1 MSRAAWLRI
10 SIIVLAMA
18 VLSTSGCTSLS
29 SYVRNGFKVGPNPCV
44 PKGPTARRWIDD
56 ADIRVR
62 ADSVDIHQWW
72 TVFQDPTLDSLVA
85 EASSQNL
92 SLREAS
98 FRVLEARAQ
107 LGISQG
113 NLFPQTQGAYGSFQR
128 IGASQVAS
136 DWPGT
141 QFFDRWNAGF
151 NLSWELDFWGR
162 MRRAILAAE
171 DTLEAS
177 AANYDQ
183 VLVTLLGDV
192 ATNYVQ
198 IRTIQERIEL
208 VRSNADL
215 QRRILTI
222 ADRRF
227 KAGKKNALD
236 SHQARSTLAQTESQI
251 PALKIELR
259 QACNRLCI
267 LLGIPPRDIEQEFG
281 PGPIPSAPSTVVIGI
296 PAELLR
302 RRPDV
307 RRAELQAASQGQQ
320 IGIAEAQLYPMFSIN
335 GSLGYQANDFP
346 DLFTSPALNSSI
358 GPQFQWSILNYGRI
372 RNNMRAQDAKF
383 WALVAVYQNTVL
395 KANAE
400 VEDGLVAFLR
410 SQERAQLLDHSVTS
424 DQKAVDIVF
433 KEYRVGASDF
443 NRVALIEQ
451 NLVQQQDLQ
460 AKSHGDIALGLIQVY
475 RALGGGWQMP
485 PQSRRQSP
493 AAPLPPTTDR
503 HEEIPAPSPDP
514 AHSSATPPRE
524 HSEWKMPLPPEPTN
538 LKTGSRSIP
547 NPKQKSKSV
556 AAIRPQ
562 QEAGLAE
569 ASSF

>member
-10 SIIVLAMA
+10 SVIILAMA

-29 SYVRNGFKVGPNPCV
+29 TYIHNKFKVGPDPCV
-44 PKGPTARRWIDD
+44 PKGPTAQRWIDE

-72 TVFQDPTLDSLVA
+72 TVFQDPTLDNLIA
-85 EASSQNL
+85 EASNQNL
-92 SLREAS
+92 SLKEAS
-98 FRVLEARAQ
+98 YRVLEARAQ

-113 NLFPQTQGAYGSFQR
+113 SLFPQTQGAYGSFQR

-162 MRRAILAAE
+162 LRRAILAAE

-198 IRTIQERIEL
+198 IRSVQERIEL

-222 ADRRF
+222 ADRRL
-227 KAGKKNALD
+227 KAGKINALD
-236 SHQARSTLAQTESQI
+236 SHQARSTLAQTEAQI

-320 IGIAEAQLYPMFSIN
+320 IGIAEAQLYPIFSIN
-335 GSLGYQANDFP
+335 GSLGYQSNNFP
-346 DLFTSPALNSSI
+346 DLFTSPALNSTV

-383 WALVAVYQNTVL
+383 WALVALYQNTVL

-400 VEDGLVAFLR
+400 VEDGLVSFLR
-410 SQERAQLLDHSVTS
+410 SQERAQLLDQSVS
-424 DQKAVDIVF
+424 NNQKAVDIVF
-433 KEYRVGASDF
+433 KEYRVGTSDF

-460 AKSHGDIALGLIQVY
+460 ARAHGDIALGLIQVY
-475 RALGGGWQMP
+475 RALGGGWKMS
-485 PQSRRQSP
+485 PQNRQP
-493 AAPLPPTTDR
+493 RPTAPLPPGTER

-514 AHSSATPPRE
+514 AHTSITAPQER
-524 HSEWKMPLPPEPTN
+524 SEWKMPTPPEST
-538 LKTGSRSIP
+538 
-547 NPKQKSKSV
+547 NPKTSRRLTPTLQ
-556 AAIRPQ
+556 
-562 QEAGLAE
+562 
-569 ASSF
+569 

>member
-10 SIIVLAMA
+10 SVIVLAMA

-29 SYVRNGFKVGPNPCV
+29 TYLHNNFKVGPDPCV
-44 PKGPTARRWIDD
+44 PKGPTAKRWIDE
-56 ADIRVR
+56 ADVRVR

-72 TVFQDPTLDSLVA
+72 TVFQDPALDSLIA
-85 EASSQNL
+85 DASSQNL
-92 SLREAS
+92 SLKEAAY
-98 FRVLEARAQ
+98 RVLEARAQ

-113 NLFPQTQGAYGSFQR
+113 NLFPQTQGAYGSYQR
-128 IGASQVAS
+128 IASSQVAS

-141 QFFDRWNAGF
+141 QYFDRWNAGF

-162 MRRAILAAE
+162 LRRAILAAE

-222 ADRRF
+222 ADRRL

-236 SHQARSTLAQTESQI
+236 SHQARSTLAQTEAQI
-251 PALKIELR
+251 PALRIELR
-259 QACNRLCI
+259 QAVNRLCI
-267 LLGIPPRDIEQEFG
+267 LLGIPPRDIEQELG

-320 IGIAEAQLYPMFSIN
+320 IGIAEAQLYPIFSIN
-335 GSLGYQANDFP
+335 GTLGYQSNNVP
-346 DLFTSPALNSSI
+346 DLFTSAALNSSV

-400 VEDGLVAFLR
+400 VEDGLVAFLQ
-410 SQERAQLLDHSVTS
+410 SQEKAKLMDQSVTN

-433 KEYRVGASDF
+433 KEYRVGTSDF

-460 AKSHGDIALGLIQVY
+460 AKAHGDIAQGLIQVY
-475 RALGGGWQMP
+475 RALGGGWKMS
-485 PQSRRQSP
+485 PQSRQPRP
-493 AAPLPPTTDR
+493 AAPLPPSADH

-514 AHSSATPPRE
+514 TQPTTMTPQG
-524 HSEWKMPLPPEPTN
+524 SLEWKMPTPPESTN
-538 LKTGSRSIP
+538 SKTTKRSTLTL
-547 NPKQKSKSV
+547 
-556 AAIRPQ
+556 R
-562 QEAGLAE
+562 
-569 ASSF
+569 